1 MLSLLIYG
9 VIMLMFAVSLR
20 RPAKALIEA
29 RRQHANLQRALAA
42 SDEVGEDPFRHLTP
56 PLARL
61 AEETRVLRS
70 LLEEP
75 IQAALA
81 WRSADDSPILSKV
94 DFGDGSDLDRCDD
107 FDVALVNAR
116 QAVWSWISAVAA
128 LPEADRMRLDELGL
142 SDREAR
148 ALLGGS
154 DGAAPGQSEGSA
166 RARADRGATE
176 AADEQPRAVRIWVS
190 AQSGLDLSLEAALE
204 EDPVGGDGRADLLGL
219 RLAVAD
225 QEQHAC
231 RDQRGASSGERG
243 STPRGV

>member
-154 DGAAPGQSEGSA
+154 DGLRRVSRKARQELARIEGQLRPLMSSLE
-166 RARADRGATE
+166 RFE
-176 AADEQPRAVRIWVS
+176 
-190 AQSGLDLSLEAALE
+190 SGLARS
-204 EDPVGGDGRADLLGL
+204 
-219 RLAVAD
+219 
-225 QEQHAC
+225 Q
-231 RDQRGASSGERG
+231 G
-243 STPRGV
+243 SIYR